1 MSSELSDYRMS
12 EEKPLKQRIC
22 VFCALFS
29 TVPVF
34 AEDFGKFELLPNIN
48 NKNSMNKDGEEMDEA
63 E

>member
-48 NKNSMNKDGEEMDEA
+48 NKNSMNKDG
-63 E
+63 